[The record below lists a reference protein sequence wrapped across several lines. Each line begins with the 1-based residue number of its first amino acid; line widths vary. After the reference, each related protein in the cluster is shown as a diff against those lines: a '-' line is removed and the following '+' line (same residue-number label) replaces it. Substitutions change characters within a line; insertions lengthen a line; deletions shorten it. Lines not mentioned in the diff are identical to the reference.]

1 MNIRQAKEEVA
12 HAVEVYLA
20 KDDNGSYLIPVE
32 RQRPLFLLGAPG
44 LGKTAIMEQVAQEMG
59 VGLVSYSMTHHT
71 RQSALGLP
79 YIAERTFGDR
89 TFSVSE
95 YTMSEIIASIYES
108 MERTGR
114 KEGILFLDEI
124 NCVSE
129 TLTPAILQ
137 FLQYKVFGRH
147 AVPEGW
153 VVVTAG
159 NPSEFNRSTHDFD
172 VATWDR
178 LKRIDV
184 DPDYSAWK
192 AYALAT
198 RVHPAITSYLD
209 VEKDDFYHIETTLD
223 GKQFVTARGW
233 DDLSRVMQVYE
244 RRGIPVTE
252 RLIAQYVQD
261 PRTSKRFAM
270 YYDLFKK
277 YRADYHV
284 DAILAGKAPDAVFDR
299 AKAAAFDERLAL
311 VGLLVNALSA
321 QLHQT
326 MALDSS
332 VAVAYEELKGI
343 SKRCEEG
350 VQDGLDVRAACG
362 AAALHLD
369 ERVREGKE
377 SRLVS
382 SDDCAALASAAR
394 FLCDAADEPTAL
406 ALSEAQARFAGLA
419 SQLDNS
425 VESCASMV
433 EFAYAFL
440 DEAFGAGK
448 ETLLFTTDISADPA
462 AVSFIN
468 RYGCQSYFEHS
479 EDFMLEERGAA
490 LRERACDMA
499 KR

>member
-233 DDLSRVMQVYE
+233 DDLSRVMRAYE
-244 RRGIPVTE
+244 SRGIPVTE

-284 DAILAGKAPDAVFDR
+284 DAILAGEAPGAVFER

-311 VGLLVNALSA
+311 VGLLVSAISA
-321 QLHQT
+321 QLHPGYAT
-326 MALDSS
+326 GFVS
-332 VAVAYEELKGI
+332 
-343 SKRCEEG
+343 RCRIR
-350 VQDGLDVRAACG
+350 RAARHIPMLRCG
-362 AAALHLD
+362 RAGRIGRSRGLRRSRLAFGRTGA
-369 ERVREGKE
+369 RGEGKPPCV
-377 SRLVS
+377 R
-382 SDDCAALASAAR
+382 
-394 FLCDAADEPTAL
+394 
-406 ALSEAQARFAGLA
+406 
-419 SQLDNS
+419 
-425 VESCASMV
+425 
-433 EFAYAFL
+433 
-440 DEAFGAGK
+440 
-448 ETLLFTTDISADPA
+448 
-462 AVSFIN
+462 
-468 RYGCQSYFEHS
+468 
-479 EDFMLEERGAA
+479 
-490 LRERACDMA
+490 
-499 KR
+499 

>member
-20 KDDNGSYLIPVE
+20 KDDDGSYLIPIE

-44 LGKTAIMEQVAQEMG
+44 LGKTAIMEQVAREMG
-59 VGLVSYSMTHHT
+59 IGLVSYSMTHHT

-79 YIAERTFGDR
+79 YIAERTFDGR
-89 TFSVSE
+89 SFSVSE
-95 YTMSEIIASIYES
+95 YTMSEIIASVYEA

-184 DPDYSAWK
+184 EPDYEAWK

-198 RVHPAITSYLD
+198 RVHPAIISYLD

-223 GKQFVTARGW
+223 GKEFVTARGW

-244 RRGIPVTE
+244 RRGIAVTE

-261 PRTSKRFAM
+261 PRTAKRFAM

-277 YRADYHV
+277 YRADYQI
-284 DAILAGKAPDAVFDR
+284 DAILAGEAPGVVFER

-311 VGLLVNALSA
+311 VELLVSALSA
-321 QLHQT
+321 EFHQA
-326 MALDSS
+326 MLWDS
-332 VAVAYEELKGI
+332 AVSSAYEELLAI
-343 SKRCEEG
+343 RRNCDEG
-350 VQDGLDVRAACG
+350 AEDESDIRAACG
-362 AAALHLD
+362 ARALDLN
-369 ERVREGKE
+369 ERVRRGRE
-377 SRLVS
+377 SRLLS
-382 SDDCAALASAAR
+382 ADDCSAFSSASR
-394 FLCDAADEPTAL
+394 FLRDAADEPM
-406 ALSEAQARFAGLA
+406 ALSFSQVQARFEEFA
-419 SQLDNS
+419 SQLDSS
-425 VESCASMV
+425 VESCAGKV
-433 EFAYAFL
+433 DFAYAFL

-448 ETLLFTTDISADPA
+448 EVLLFTTDISADPA

-479 EDFMLEERGAA
+479 KDFMLEERGAA
-490 LRERACDMA
+490 LREQARAA
-499 KR
+499 SSR

>member
-178 LKRIDV
+178 LKADRRRPRLQRMEGIC
-184 DPDYSAWK
+184 PG
-192 AYALAT
+192 YA
-198 RVHPAITSYLD
+198 
-209 VEKDDFYHIETTLD
+209 
-223 GKQFVTARGW
+223 
-233 DDLSRVMQVYE
+233 
-244 RRGIPVTE
+244 
-252 RLIAQYVQD
+252 
-261 PRTSKRFAM
+261 
-270 YYDLFKK
+270 
-277 YRADYHV
+277 RASCHHV
-284 DAILAGKAPDAVFDR
+284 
-299 AKAAAFDERLAL
+299 
-311 VGLLVNALSA
+311 
-321 QLHQT
+321 
-326 MALDSS
+326 
-332 VAVAYEELKGI
+332 
-343 SKRCEEG
+343 
-350 VQDGLDVRAACG
+350 
-362 AAALHLD
+362 
-369 ERVREGKE
+369 
-377 SRLVS
+377 VS
-382 SDDCAALASAAR
+382 
-394 FLCDAADEPTAL
+394 
-406 ALSEAQARFAGLA
+406 
-419 SQLDNS
+419 
-425 VESCASMV
+425 
-433 EFAYAFL
+433 
-440 DEAFGAGK
+440 
-448 ETLLFTTDISADPA
+448 
-462 AVSFIN
+462 
-468 RYGCQSYFEHS
+468 
-479 EDFMLEERGAA
+479 
-490 LRERACDMA
+490 
-499 KR
+499 